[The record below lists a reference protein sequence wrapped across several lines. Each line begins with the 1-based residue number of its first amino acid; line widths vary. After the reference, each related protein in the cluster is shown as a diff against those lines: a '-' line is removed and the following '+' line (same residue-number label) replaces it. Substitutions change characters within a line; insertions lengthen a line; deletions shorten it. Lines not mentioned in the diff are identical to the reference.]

1 MASSPVTKAE
11 ISFVKCRKHF
21 NDANDSSG
29 SSRATTSHNS
39 IISLSK
45 IWFTLQG
52 THGTRVA
59 S

>member
-1 MASSPVTKAE
+1 MASSPVTKTE

-29 SSRATTSHNS
+29 SGRATTSHDG
-39 IISLSK
+39 IIALDK
-45 IWFTLQG
+45 TWFALQE
-52 THGTRVA
+52 THGTWAA